1 MCLWLLLL
9 QCTNGSDSKVIR
21 VSRERARTRSFV
33 IIPLIVQLT
42 LNIYRMMY
50 HKKTKIVATIGPA
63 SQDVDILR
71 KMIHAGLNVA
81 RINFS
86 HGDHDS
92 AAGQI
97 ANVREAAKSEGAIL
111 SVMQDLSGPK
121 IRTGDFENG
130 EVVLKRGSEITIT
143 TKKVLGTATHFTV
156 NCANLLDD
164 VEIGE
169 RILINDGKQSVRVT
183 KIGKDALT
191 AKVVYGGMVRSR
203 RGVNLPDTKLSVSAI
218 TTKDKRDLAF
228 GVSQGVDFVAQS
240 FVRNAYDVEG
250 LRKLL
255 KKHGSDALI
264 VVKIETPSA
273 VEHFDEILAAT
284 DAVMVAR
291 GDMAVEIGT
300 EKVPGVQKMI
310 LEKCNAAG
318 KPAIV
323 ATQMMESMI
332 HAPVPTRAEVTDVS
346 HAVYT
351 GADAVMLSEE
361 SAMGEYPVETV
372 KMMAKIAV
380 EAEHSL
386 NHAKFVRRE
395 YVADKRGEPMTIDDA
410 ISRYCAKTAYD
421 IDASVIVALTESG
434 KTARLVSRYKPEQPL
449 LVLSPYENILR
460 QTQLS
465 FGAVPIL
472 FEGEFNQISD
482 VVAYTREYLLKQK
495 YAKKGEKAVIA
506 VGVPFGTS
514 GGTNTVHAIEV

>member
-1 MCLWLLLL
+1 M
-9 QCTNGSDSKVIR
+9 T
-21 VSRERARTRSFV
+21 
-33 IIPLIVQLT
+33 
-42 LNIYRMMY
+42 Y

-63 SQDVDILR
+63 SQEVPMLE
-71 KMIHAGLNVA
+71 KMMQAGLNCA

-86 HGDHDS
+86 HGDHES
-92 AAGQI
+92 AAVQM
-97 ANVREAAKSEGAIL
+97 ANVREAANLQGATVSII
-111 SVMQDLSGPK
+111 QDLSGPK
-121 IRTGDFENG
+121 IRTGEFENG

-156 NCANLLDD
+156 NYKHLIKD
-164 VEIGE
+164 VEVGE

-183 KIGKDALT
+183 KVGKDTVT
-191 AKVVYGGMVRSR
+191 AKVIYGGMVRSR

-218 TTKDKRDLAF
+218 TTKDKRDLVF
-228 GVSQGVDFVAQS
+228 GVLQDVDFVAQS
-240 FVRNAYDVEG
+240 FVRNARDVEG
-250 LRKLL
+250 LRSLL
-255 KKHGSDALI
+255 QKNDSKALI
-264 VVKIETPSA
+264 IVKIETPSA
-273 VEHFDEILAAT
+273 VENFDEILEAT

-300 EKVPGVQKMI
+300 EKVPAVQKMI
-310 LEKCNAAG
+310 IKKCNAVG
-318 KPAIV
+318 KPVIV
-323 ATQMMESMI
+323 ATQMLESMI

-372 KMMAKIAV
+372 RMMARIAI

-395 YVADKRGEPMTIDDA
+395 YTSGQSKELMTIDDA

-434 KTARLVSRYKPEQPL
+434 KTARLVSRHKPKQAL
-449 LVLSPYENILR
+449 LVFSPYENILR

-472 FEGEFNQISD
+472 FEGEFNQITD
-482 VVAYTREYLLKQK
+482 VTAYAREYLLKNK
-495 YAKKGEKAVIA
+495 YAKKGERAVIA

-514 GGTNTVHAIEV
+514 GGTNTVHAIAV